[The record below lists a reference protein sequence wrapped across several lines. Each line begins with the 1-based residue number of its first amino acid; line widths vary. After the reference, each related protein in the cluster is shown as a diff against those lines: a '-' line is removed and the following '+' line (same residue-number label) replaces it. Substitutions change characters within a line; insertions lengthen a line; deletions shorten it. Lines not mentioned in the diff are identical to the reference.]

1 MLSRSI
7 VVQSLRSIRDR
18 FFDTRQKNDVQ
29 GTSDDVTG
37 PSLDNLSVRHD
48 SLNFISIYLPDA
60 LLKVHTTAIYVRNVI
75 LAYYVLITDSIH
87 CMHVNV
93 HYYHITSSL
102 CLFNSTNGVLIQVRS
117 IHNILNKI
125 IIIIW

>member
-18 FFDTRQKNDVQ
+18 FFDTRRQKDEQSDVQ
-29 GTSDDVTG
+29 GTIDDVTC

-60 LLKVHTTAIYVRNVI
+60 LLKVHRR
-75 LAYYVLITDSIH
+75 H
-87 CMHVNV
+87 M
-93 HYYHITSSL
+93 
-102 CLFNSTNGVLIQVRS
+102 FEM
-117 IHNILNKI
+117 
-125 IIIIW
+125 

>member
-18 FFDTRQKNDVQ
+18 FFDTRRQKLEQSDVK

-48 SLNFISIYLPDA
+48 SLNFLSIYLPDA
-60 LLKVHTTAIYVRNVI
+60 LLQVHTAIYVRNVI
-75 LAYYVLITDSIH
+75 LAYYVLITDSILYACQYTLPH
-87 CMHVNV
+87 HL
-93 HYYHITSSL
+93 ITL
-102 CLFNSTNGVLIQVRS
+102 LI
-117 IHNILNKI
+117 
-125 IIIIW
+125 